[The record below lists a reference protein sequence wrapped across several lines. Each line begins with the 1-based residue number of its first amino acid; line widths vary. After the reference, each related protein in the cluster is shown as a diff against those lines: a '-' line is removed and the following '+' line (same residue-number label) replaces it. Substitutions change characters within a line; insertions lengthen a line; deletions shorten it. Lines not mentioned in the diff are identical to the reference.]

1 MLEAKLDRAI
11 IPKRL
16 LDAIKELVTDTNFE
30 STIFVTLKTGDDA
43 DVLNLTD
50 KAKTEFVG
58 TVEDMTTLGEGVSIE
73 VSQDGVQFVS
83 SGEGANETAGTK
95 VEDEEQG
102 AQKKSMNHKKN
113 KNANVKTEDV
123 EMDGE
128 DEDEEEVKAR
138 SNDVGED
145 EEGNKKRCQKAHT
158 KQARSEEIEKSSDEL
173 ESLNGGGPSG

>member
-1 MLEAKLDRAI
+1 
-11 IPKRL
+11 
-16 LDAIKELVTDTNFE
+16 
-30 STIFVTLKTGDDA
+30 
-43 DVLNLTD
+43 
-50 KAKTEFVG
+50 
-58 TVEDMTTLGEGVSIE
+58 
-73 VSQDGVQFVS
+73 
-83 SGEGANETAGTK
+83 
-95 VEDEEQG
+95 
-102 AQKKSMNHKKN
+102 MNHKKN

-158 KQARSEEIEKSSDEL
+158 KVRFILLALLISTHTVHHSEQARSEEIEKSSDEL